1 MMKIDIHTHS
11 SYSDGYNTPKE
22 MVKYAKKIGLDG
34 IAITDHNEIKG
45 SLNAMKYASD
55 DFKVI
60 PGIEVSAKE
69 GHIIC
74 LGIEEVFE
82 TYTPADEVIERVHEL
97 GGVAIAAHPYDRFRR
112 GVGDLI
118 FKLDFDAVEL
128 YNGHTLLTY
137 KSTKDIIEK
146 IELPVTG
153 GSDAHIAEDIGC
165 VFIEVDDDII
175 NSIKHGNVKVVSNI
189 KRFRIIKNF
198 LKYRL
203 RLNSLL

>member
-1 MMKIDIHTHS
+1 MKIDIHTHS

>member
-1 MMKIDIHTHS
+1 MKIDIHTHS

-74 LGIEEVFE
+74 LGVEEVFE

-198 LKYRL
+198 LKYKL
-203 RLNSLL
+203 RNSLL

>member
-1 MMKIDIHTHS
+1 MKIDIHTHS

-118 FKLDFDAVEL
+118 FKLGFDAVEL